1 MSVLDF
7 LNLSSLPIPNRLL
20 SRIQTGMM
28 TYPPGTSLGLDCTW
42 KVDPYSCIY
51 KLPCSIASGWFWPV
65 GSQGNHWRDSES
77 QGGVRASLRPSHCP
91 SGCAPPHRPAVPA
104 RRLSPSYRFWES
116 STPPPILLPLLSY
129 TDHHFLLL
137 PVLGWFTAPLWF
149 PITLP
154 TTWSTIH

>member
-1 MSVLDF
+1 MSVLDS
-7 LNLSSLPIPNRLL
+7 LHLSSLPIPNRLL

-42 KVDPYSCIY
+42 KADPYSCIY

-104 RRLSPSYRFWES
+104 RRLSPTGSENHPHPHRS
-116 STPPPILLPLLSY
+116 SCPFCLTLIITSCCCQSWGDSLPLC
-129 TDHHFLLL
+129 
-137 PVLGWFTAPLWF
+137 GF
-149 PITLP
+149 P
-154 TTWSTIH
+154 